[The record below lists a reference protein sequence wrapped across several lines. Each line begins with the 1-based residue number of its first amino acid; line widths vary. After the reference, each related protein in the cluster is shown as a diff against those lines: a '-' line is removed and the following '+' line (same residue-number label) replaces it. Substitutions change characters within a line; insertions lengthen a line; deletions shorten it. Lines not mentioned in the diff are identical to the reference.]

1 MATNAT
7 PDAEKDRQEIL
18 RLHTVWLNANC
29 GLHING
35 MREVFVGGDKFHGFN
50 LNMHTYYQVDEWARL
65 WEYLRDSHFS
75 IEKVDSTD
83 VRITVKGD
91 LGWLAWEGQIKATMP
106 DGSAMP
112 GSDRIRGTEVYIRE
126 DAQGNPVWKMWHC
139 HYSFAASDGV
149 RRPGF

>member
-7 PDAEKDRQEIL
+7 PDVEKDRQEIL

-91 LGWLAWEGQIKATMP
+91 LVICVHIEIEPVEFIAAHKDLA
-106 DGSAMP
+106 
-112 GSDRIRGTEVYIRE
+112 
-126 DAQGNPVWKMWHC
+126 H
-139 HYSFAASDGV
+139 
-149 RRPGF
+149 